1 METIIKYKRGDVR
14 EDGMVFWALI
24 RKKGYWVTEEKF
36 CELKKSQN
44 EWSTK
49 NRNENLNS
57 RRGYEREWYSK
68 NRLKKL
74 AKTKIARLNNI
85 DLFRKRDREQKKKNP
100 EKHRQNSREW
110 NKLNS
115 VKAKENF
122 KNWKKENSERY
133 KLLLRKGSAKRR
145 ATKKNNTPDLTHNQ
159 KLIIETIYLQR
170 IRLEKRFG
178 IQFHVD
184 HVIPI
189 SKGGLHIPSNLQVL
203 PAKLNLKKN
212 SKNSLR
218 WEELQLI

>member
-1 METIIKYKRGDVR
+1 METIIKYKRGDAR

-24 RKKGYWVTEEKF
+24 RKKGYWVTKDKF
-36 CELKKSQN
+36 CELKKWQN
-44 EWSTK
+44 EWSVK
-49 NRNENLNS
+49 RRGKNLNS
-57 RRGYEREWYSK
+57 RRQYEREWYSK
-68 NRLKKL
+68 NRIKTLEQKKV
-74 AKTKIARLNNI
+74 ARLNNI
-85 DLFRKRDREQKKKNP
+85 DVFREKDREQKKKNP
-100 EKHRQNSREW
+100 EKHRQNARQW
-110 NKLNS
+110 NKLNP
-115 VKAKENF
+115 VKAKENLE
-122 KNWKKENSERY
+122 NWKKENKERY

-159 KLIIETIYLQR
+159 KLIVETIYLQR
-170 IRLEKRFG
+170 IRLEKRLG

-218 WEELQLI
+218 WEELQFI

>member
-1 METIIKYKRGDVR
+1 MEIITKHKRGDVR

-24 RKKGYWVTEEKF
+24 RKQGYWVSKEKF
-36 CELKKSQN
+36 EENKKHLN
-44 EWSTK
+44 EWSVK
-49 NRNENLNS
+49 KRSKNLNS
-57 RRGYEREWYSK
+57 RREYERDWYSK
-68 NRLKKL
+68 NRIKKL
-74 AKTKIARLNNI
+74 EQRKLARLNNI
-85 DLFRKRDREQKKKNP
+85 DLFRERDRVQKKKNP
-100 EKHRQNSREW
+100 EKHRENARSW
-110 NKLNS
+110 NKRNPI
-115 VKAKENF
+115 KAKENLE
-122 KNWKKENSERY
+122 KWKKENQDRY

-170 IRLEKRFG
+170 LRLEKRFG

-218 WEELQLI
+218 WEQI

>member
-14 EDGMVFWALI
+14 EDGKVFW
-24 RKKGYWVTEEKF
+24 KYESSCKDGEYWLSKEKF
-36 CELKKSQN
+36 EKKKKRES
-44 EWSTK
+44 
-49 NRNENLNS
+49 
-57 RRGYEREWYSK
+57 ERLAKYYSK
-68 NRLKKL
+68 NANVFREYKKDRYAKNKITIREQLRVSRLK
-74 AKTKIARLNNI
+74 NI
-85 DLFRKRDREQKKKNP
+85 DRYREKGREISRLWRKKNP
-100 EKHRQNSREW
+100 TKY
-110 NKLNS
+110 
-115 VKAKENF
+115 KENLENWIK
-122 KNWKKENSERY
+122 KNPDRY
-133 KLLLRKGSAKRR
+133 KLITTKGNSKRR
-145 ATKKNNTPDLTHNQ
+145 AAEKNNTPDLTHNQ